1 MDEDRQASNRW
12 SGKALLRLHPA
23 VVAAVGAGILAFL
36 VLTSRAFKADNFVF
50 GWDAGATVYLFTSW
64 YFMLTSSVD
73 RLKQRAN
80 DIDVPDSQLLFFSLV
95 AAAASLSVIF
105 LLLKGVHQTPPEP
118 LSARPYE
125 AVGTIFLSWVFV
137 HTLFTVHY
145 AHIFYANDGPAR
157 GLHFPADCLEPVY
170 WDFLCF
176 SFTIGVAAQT
186 ADVSVTSM
194 PMRRLVLAHSILSFL
209 FNTTILALA
218 VNVGASVL

>member
-145 AHIFYANDGPAR
+145 AHIFYANDGRR
-157 GLHFPADCLEPVY
+157 GACISRQIASSRSTGISSVSPSPSALPPRPPMSRSPRCRCGDWCLPTRSSPSCSTPPF
-170 WDFLCF
+170 W
-176 SFTIGVAAQT
+176 
-186 ADVSVTSM
+186 
-194 PMRRLVLAHSILSFL
+194 RWR
-209 FNTTILALA
+209 
-218 VNVGASVL
+218 